1 MSLGADEMFET
12 MKGLFN
18 AGAISPEQ
26 MNEFT
31 ALYRQVP
38 KYDAEKVKEIR
49 AKTSFSQAAFAKLLN
64 VSPSSVRQWES
75 GAKKL
80 DGASRKL
87 LQLLEAHGVAAFLV

>member
-1 MSLGADEMFET
+1 MSRLADEMFET
-12 MKGLFN
+12 MRDLHEV
-18 AGAISPEQ
+18 GAISSDR

-31 ALYRQVP
+31 ALYKQVP

-49 AKTSFSQAAFAKLLN
+49 AKTSFSQTTFAKLLN

-75 GAKKL
+75 GAKKP

-87 LQLLEAHGVAAFLV
+87 LQLLEAHGVAYFLA

>member
-75 GAKKL
+75 GAKKP

-87 LQLLEAHGVAAFLV
+87 LQLLEAHGVASFLV

>member
-12 MKGLFN
+12 MKGLYE
-18 AGAISPEQ
+18 AGAITKTQ
-26 MNEFT
+26 MNEFA

-38 KYDAEKVKEIR
+38 KYDAAMVKELR
-49 AKTSFSQAAFAKLLN
+49 AKTSFSQAAFARLLN

-75 GAKKL
+75 GAKKP

-87 LQLLEAHGVAAFLV
+87 LQLLEAHGDAAFLV

>member
-38 KYDAEKVKEIR
+38 KYDAEKVKEIL
-49 AKTSFSQAAFAKLLN
+49 AKTSFSQSAFAKLLN

-75 GAKKL
+75 GAKKP

-87 LQLLEAHGVAAFLV
+87 LQRLEAHGVASFLV